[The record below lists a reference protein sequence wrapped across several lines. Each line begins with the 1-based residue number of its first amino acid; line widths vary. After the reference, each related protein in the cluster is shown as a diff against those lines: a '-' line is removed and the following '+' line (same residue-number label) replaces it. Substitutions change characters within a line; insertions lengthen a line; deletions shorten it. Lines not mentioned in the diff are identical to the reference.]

1 MSTATTAT
9 TATATATAASGSLL
23 LPPPPVGD
31 TQWRILER
39 FSRVTVLTQHA
50 ASYLLSAAA
59 DAHSPLSPI
68 AVPLAAMLPA
78 ALRPSLPVPPPAARD
93 GIVEYEPARVYLAR
107 WNHEL
112 QVQRSKE
119 FFASKPPPP
128 SPRLISSPETSYSI
142 VDDAETA
149 IVATDTLA
157 KSARLAMLKQ
167 EFDPSLDPAAPAAG
181 DAAPP
186 APTAQN
192 LSQIPHRVFGVWDE
206 TVLADTGIGSFV
218 VLSTDTTPPPPK
230 VSRLPPLSLAEWKL
244 YFNEYI
250 PVPGAAESSQDNLE
264 ESMYFVPQTDFPDE
278 NTKPGDGRIVADFA
292 EIQRRIFVG
301 GVEPSS
307 RSQVWRFLFGLYPWD
322 SDAVQRKAIWHE
334 KSTEYFRMKNEWKA
348 IAKVVEQTA
357 FNNINEPLSQETEK
371 AIEMYKDAVTRVD
384 KDVPR
389 TDSKNPFYND
399 SISAQDSAFSSSF
412 SPHQMSLRD
421 ILITYACSYPNSDGI
436 GYVQGMSDLCSPF
449 LIVCDGDESD
459 AFWLFAQFMQS
470 KKQNFLHTGTG
481 MRSHLST
488 LGHLLRLTDPTLYSH
503 LARIDALNMF
513 FCFRWFLCSF
523 KREFSL
529 PDTCTLWEV
538 LQTKMWGEEFEYF
551 FALAIIDEHRD
562 CILRWLWTFD
572 EVLKYMNDLSHEIPV
587 GSILEAAELLYLRFR
602 VRTAS
607 LGVLPVV
614 NQTRGGASETSTIPL
629 ATVLEMVEERERLAR
644 MENGKSKSKSK
655 SD

>member
-1 MSTATTAT
+1 
-9 TATATATAASGSLL
+9 
-23 LPPPPVGD
+23 
-31 TQWRILER
+31 
-39 FSRVTVLTQHA
+39 
-50 ASYLLSAAA
+50 
-59 DAHSPLSPI
+59 
-68 AVPLAAMLPA
+68 MLPA

-112 QVQRSKE
+112 QVQRSRE

-128 SPRLISSPETSYSI
+128 PPRLISSPETSYSI

-149 IVATDTLA
+149 VVATDTLA

-167 EFDPSLDPAAPAAG
+167 EFDPSPDPAAPAAA

-348 IAKVVEQTA
+348 IAKLVEQTA

-389 TDSKNPFYND
+389 T
-399 SISAQDSAFSSSF
+399 
-412 SPHQMSLRD
+412 
-421 ILITYACSYPNSDGI
+421 
-436 GYVQGMSDLCSPF
+436 
-449 LIVCDGDESD
+449 
-459 AFWLFAQFMQS
+459 
-470 KKQNFLHTGTG
+470 
-481 MRSHLST
+481 
-488 LGHLLRLTDPTLYSH
+488 
-503 LARIDALNMF
+503 
-513 FCFRWFLCSF
+513 
-523 KREFSL
+523 
-529 PDTCTLWEV
+529 DTCTLWEV

-644 MENGKSKSKSK
+644 MENGKSKSKS
-655 SD
+655 D